1 MAAVQGGME
10 KTLYPLVLLV
20 FAGVTISTFYFVFTN
35 VGNNDNKKDVKN
47 AMYTIGGLN
56 LGATVALLFLGTW
69 FTRTNPE
76 ARSSY
81 SFLMAHLNFFLA
93 IMAVSISVIVQYST

>member
-1 MAAVQGGME
+1 MVQSGME
-10 KTLYPLVLLV
+10 KALYPLVLIV
-20 FAGVTISTFYFVFTN
+20 FAGVTLATFYFVFSN

-93 IMAVSISVIVQYST
+93 IMAVSVSVIVQYSS

>member
-1 MAAVQGGME
+1 MAQGGIE
-10 KTLYPLVLLV
+10 KALYPLVLLV
-20 FAGVTISTFYFVFTN
+20 FGGVTLATFYFVFTN

-56 LGATVALLFLGTW
+56 LTATAALLFLGSW

-81 SFLMAHLNFFLA
+81 SFLMVHLNFFLA
-93 IMAVSISVIVQYST
+93 IMAVSIAVIVQYST